1 MDSTSELEIKE
12 EIIESDSS
20 SLNLAD
26 STTITPI
33 KCEATSTSYYKREYK
48 SELNN
53 IKIEK
58 LYDECPKPLFTTD
71 MDSKQIIEVAK

>member
-1 MDSTSELEIKE
+1 MDSSSELEIKE

-20 SLNLAD
+20 LNLAD
-26 STTITPI
+26 STTLTPI
-33 KCEATSTSYYKREYK
+33 KCEATSTSFYKREYK

-58 LYDECPKPLFTTD
+58 LYDDSPKPLFTTD

>member
-1 MDSTSELEIKE
+1 MDSSSDLEIKE
-12 EIIESDSS
+12 EIIESDS

-33 KCEATSTSYYKREYK
+33 KCEATSTSFYKREYK
-48 SELNN
+48 SELSN

-58 LYDECPKPLFTTD
+58 LYDDSPKPLFTTD
-71 MDSKQIIEVAK
+71 MDSKQIMEVAK